1 MRAVPPALTSP
12 HSPPSNMRII
22 SASRFLLLLPLGST
36 AIAACAGHANIP
48 PLESIDVVEL
58 PLPPVVATDEPGACT
73 RTVNPHGTG
82 CMGRHSELNG
92 GSFSPDSNY
101 VLASVNFTGAPHAP
115 DPASI
120 YTGVQLIM
128 VSTNGSVFSTGDPWK
143 CLTCGVPDAH
153 QVGSTALDVY
163 PQTFTDGRRALVGNN
178 IVECRAGLLSSD
190 QCTSNNTYIYP
201 IRLSNTADDSGE
213 GGTIRELRL
222 HPDSVHLGFNAYG
235 VSSSGQ
241 LYEYAYFGRLRF
253 NPTPATGSPLSA
265 RYDLVNV
272 TVLTPA
278 NGKTLYQTK
287 GDQLVLDRE
296 AITMGEFRG
305 FTGRGEEIL
314 YLGAPW
320 ESCNMDLFAA
330 HLTTG
335 RVRRV
340 TTHPEYVDPVGVSAD
355 GRWQVIL
362 DTRGSDRM
370 MFLSAMRGV
379 PPVVDLLTVTTVSSV
394 RNNGDRRF
402 FQPWLLDAQ
411 GDNDLYHY
419 YGQQIN
425 AAGDGS
431 PGSINDPNWN
441 AGADPR
447 WSPDGTRIMYWQKM
461 VRAPACGGVN
471 PLPCPSS
478 TEPGGRSSRLMLAR
492 LSQRQPYQLAPV
504 APVPD
509 EVPWGVP
516 YVPGKA
522 APTMAVPPEGN
533 FTLYGQISGS
543 AQVTIRKDPVKSA
556 INFVAVRYSNYS
568 DDGMH
573 FIHGSES
580 VQSTPRSLTMARL
593 NWHSNLTAT
602 GLTFSTKTT
611 GPGGFQV
618 EDDAM
623 LNIFRAN
630 GTLTTTVDGVV
641 YQQPLNYS

>member
-1 MRAVPPALTSP
+1 
-12 HSPPSNMRII
+12 MRII
-22 SASRFLLLLPLGST
+22 TAGCSLVLLALGPT
-36 AIAACAGHANIP
+36 AIAACSGNAKIP
-48 PLESIDVVEL
+48 PLEPIDVVEL
-58 PLPPVVATDEPGACT
+58 PLLPVVATDEPGACT

-82 CMGRHSELNG
+82 CMGRNSELNG
-92 GSFSPDSNY
+92 GSFTPDSNY
-101 VLASVNFTGAPHAP
+101 VLASVNFTGAPNAP

-143 CLTCGVPDAH
+143 CLTCGVPDTH
-153 QVGSTALDVY
+153 KVGTTTLDVY

-178 IVECRAGLLSSD
+178 IVECRSGLLSSD

-222 HPDSVHLGFNAYG
+222 HPDSVHLGFNSYG
-235 VSSSGQ
+235 VSSAGQ
-241 LYEYAYFGRLRF
+241 LSEYAYFGRLRF
-253 NPTPATGSPLSA
+253 NPAPATGSPLSA

-272 TVLTPA
+272 TILTPA

-287 GDQLVLDRE
+287 GDQLLLDRE

-320 ESCNMDLFAA
+320 ESCNVDLFAA

-362 DTRGSDRM
+362 DTRGSGRM

-461 VRAPACGGVN
+461 
-471 PLPCPSS
+471 
-478 TEPGGRSSRLMLAR
+478 
-492 LSQRQPYQLAPV
+492 PYQLPPV

-516 YVPGKA
+516 YVSGGV

-543 AQVTIRKDPVKSA
+543 AQVVIRKDPVTSA
-556 INFVAVRYSNYS
+556 INFVAVRYSNFS

-580 VQSTPRSLTMARL
+580 VQSTPQSTTMARL
-593 NWHSNLTAT
+593 NWYSNLTAT

-641 YQQPLNYS
+641 YEQPLNYS